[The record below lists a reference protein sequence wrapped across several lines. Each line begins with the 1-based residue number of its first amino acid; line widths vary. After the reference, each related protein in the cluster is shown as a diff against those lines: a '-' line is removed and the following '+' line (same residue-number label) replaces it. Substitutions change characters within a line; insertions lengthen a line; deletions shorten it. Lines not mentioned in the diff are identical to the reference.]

1 MVFCSSYETGQIAT
15 LLRGERC
22 RRNVRVQLHTLQ
34 YAAVLCSSRAYKVE
48 LVNSQRLRMKQPLI
62 IQPND
67 RQTDFR
73 DILYTKPRRKIT
85 SDLVVISE
93 LILSMRII
101 VGLKLRPCYVAVA
114 LKTINNASS
123 LQ

>member
-67 RQTDFR
+67 RQTNFR

-85 SDLVVISE
+85 SDLVVI
-93 LILSMRII
+93 I
-101 VGLKLRPCYVAVA
+101 VSLKLRQCYVAVA
-114 LKTINNASS
+114 LKTLNNASS